1 MVALSMENFRE
12 AQPSALSLFS
22 LPPYQSTVERMYFQ
36 EVRSNSQLTGN
47 IIDMEITGKHDMEY
61 VDLKRPTLYVK
72 GKIAKGDGSKLETM
86 DYVGPVNLFLQ
97 SMFYQVEVT
106 MQGKLVTSTT
116 NHYPY
121 KAMIQTLLSYSNEAK
136 ASQLTSQ
143 LWKKDIACHFDDD
156 DVNGGGN
163 TGLYQRSLYFAGSIT
178 VDMEGPLYRDLF
190 QVDRL
195 ILNQVAINVR
205 LTRARP
211 EFCLMTNATSP
222 NFKVIIED
230 IVLKA
235 CKVQI
240 NPAVIYG
247 HAEILKS
254 VNVKYPFTKTEVKQ
268 IAIAAGTVNFYQDQ
282 LFQNIRPNRV
292 VVGLINALGAA
303 EDYTKNPFNF
313 QHFNVNQI
321 GLFVDNVPVSGNV
334 IRLHFNATSGRTIIP
349 AFNTMFEVTDK
360 WLQDSGI
367 QISRGEFAAEY
378 AMYCFEI
385 EPNFGDDGTYLH
397 LLKQG
402 NVRLEVQFSS
412 ALRDATSYIVYA

>member
-1 MVALSMENFRE
+1 MENFRE

-36 EVRSNSQLTGN
+36 EVPSNSQLTGN

-61 VDLKRPTLYVK
+61 VDLKGPTLYVK
-72 GKIAKGDGSKLETM
+72 AKIAKGDGSKLETM
-86 DYVGPVNLFLQ
+86 DYLGPVNLFLQ

-222 NFKVIIED
+222 DFKVIIED

-247 HAEILKS
+247 HAEILTS
-254 VNVKYPFTKTEVKQ
+254 VNVRYPFTKTEVKQ

-349 AFNTMFEVTDK
+349 AFNNMFEVTDK

-397 LLKQG
+397 LLKQ
-402 NVRLEVQFSS
+402 EMF
-412 ALRDATSYIVYA
+412 A